1 MDLKYKRILLKIS
14 GEALMGKQDFG
25 IDYEPV
31 QMIAQEIKNIHEEGV
46 EVAVVVGGG
55 NIFRG
60 MKNSTKLGMD
70 RASGDYMGMLATVMN
85 ALALQSAL
93 TQIDVECRVQTAID
107 MNQIAEPYRRFKAQR
122 HLEKNRVVIFV
133 GGIGSPYFS
142 TDTTAAL
149 RAAEINADVVLMA
162 KNGVEGV
169 YDKDPRKYDDAK
181 LFTEL
186 TFSKILKLGLE
197 VMDSTAAS
205 LFRDNGMNVLLFNMN
220 KDGNILKAAKGEQI
234 GTIIR

>member
-1 MDLKYKRILLKIS
+1 MAKYKRILLKIS
-14 GEALMGKQDFG
+14 GEALKGNTGYG
-25 IDYEPV
+25 IDPNTV
-31 QMIAQEIKNIHEEGV
+31 KSFAMQIK
-46 EVAVVVGGG
+46 EVWEQGIEVGIVVGGG
-55 NIFRG
+55 NIWRG
-60 MKNSTKLGMD
+60 KTAEGLGMD
-70 RASGDYMGMLATVMN
+70 RAQADHMGMLATIMNGLAVQDALESLGVTTRVM
-85 ALALQSAL
+85 SA
-93 TQIDVECRVQTAID
+93 ISVQ
-107 MNQIAEPYRRFKAQR
+107 QVSEPYIRRRAIR

-149 RAAEINADVVLMA
+149 RAAEINAEVVLMA

-186 TFSKILKLGLE
+186 TFSKILELGLE

>member
-1 MDLKYKRILLKIS
+1 MAKYKRILLKIS
-14 GEALMGKQDFG
+14 GEALKANTGYG
-25 IDYEPV
+25 IDPNTV
-31 QMIAQEIKNIHEEGV
+31 KSFAMQIK
-46 EVAVVVGGG
+46 EVWEQGIEVGIVVGGG
-55 NIFRG
+55 NIWRG
-60 MKNSTKLGMD
+60 KTAEGLGMD
-70 RASGDYMGMLATVMN
+70 RAQADHMGMLATIMNGLAVQDALESLGVTTRVM
-85 ALALQSAL
+85 SA
-93 TQIDVECRVQTAID
+93 ISVQ
-107 MNQIAEPYRRFKAQR
+107 QVSEPYIRRRAIR

-149 RAAEINADVVLMA
+149 RAAEINAEVVLMA

-186 TFSKILKLGLE
+186 TFSKILELGLE

>member
-1 MDLKYKRILLKIS
+1 MAKYKRILLKIS
-14 GEALMGKQDFG
+14 GEALKGNTNYG
-25 IDYEPV
+25 IDPNTV
-31 QMIAQEIKNIHEEGV
+31 KSFAMQIK
-46 EVAVVVGGG
+46 EVWEQGIEVGIVVGGG
-55 NIFRG
+55 NIWRG
-60 MKNSTKLGMD
+60 KTAEGLGMD
-70 RASGDYMGMLATVMN
+70 RAQADHMGMLATIMNGLAVQDALESLGVTTRVM
-85 ALALQSAL
+85 SA
-93 TQIDVECRVQTAID
+93 ISVQ
-107 MNQIAEPYRRFKAQR
+107 QVSEPYIRRRAIR

-149 RAAEINADVVLMA
+149 RAAEIDAEVVLMA

-186 TFSKILKLGLE
+186 TFSKILELGLE

>member
-1 MDLKYKRILLKIS
+1 MAKYKRILLKIS
-14 GEALMGKQDFG
+14 GEALKGNTNYG
-25 IDYEPV
+25 IDPNTV
-31 QMIAQEIKNIHEEGV
+31 KSFAMQIK
-46 EVAVVVGGG
+46 EVWEQGIEVGIVVGGG
-55 NIFRG
+55 NIWRG
-60 MKNSTKLGMD
+60 KTAEGLGMD
-70 RASGDYMGMLATVMN
+70 RAQADHMGMLATIMNGLAVQDALESLGVTTRVM
-85 ALALQSAL
+85 SA
-93 TQIDVECRVQTAID
+93 ISVQ
-107 MNQIAEPYRRFKAQR
+107 QVSEPYIRRRAIR

-149 RAAEINADVVLMA
+149 RAAEIDADVVLMA

-186 TFSKILKLGLE
+186 TFSKILELGLE

>member
-1 MDLKYKRILLKIS
+1 MAKYKRILLKIS
-14 GEALMGKQDFG
+14 GEALKGNTGYG
-25 IDYEPV
+25 IDPNTV
-31 QMIAQEIKNIHEEGV
+31 KSFAMQIK
-46 EVAVVVGGG
+46 EVWEQGIEVGIVVGGG
-55 NIFRG
+55 NIWRG
-60 MKNSTKLGMD
+60 KTAEGLGMD
-70 RASGDYMGMLATVMN
+70 RAQADHMGMLATIMNGLAVQDALESLGVTTRVM
-85 ALALQSAL
+85 SA
-93 TQIDVECRVQTAID
+93 ISVQ
-107 MNQIAEPYRRFKAQR
+107 QVSEPYIRRRAIR

-186 TFSKILKLGLE
+186 TFSKILELGLE

>member
-1 MDLKYKRILLKIS
+1 
-14 GEALMGKQDFG
+14 
-25 IDYEPV
+25 
-31 QMIAQEIKNIHEEGV
+31 
-46 EVAVVVGGG
+46 
-55 NIFRG
+55 
-60 MKNSTKLGMD
+60 
-70 RASGDYMGMLATVMN
+70 
-85 ALALQSAL
+85 
-93 TQIDVECRVQTAID
+93 
-107 MNQIAEPYRRFKAQR
+107 
-122 HLEKNRVVIFV
+122 
-133 GGIGSPYFS
+133 
-142 TDTTAAL
+142 
-149 RAAEINADVVLMA
+149 MA

-186 TFSKILKLGLE
+186 TFSKILELGLE